1 VEESSQSERC
11 AEEGMGSCVVK
22 RSDGYR
28 TGRQIAARDADHAA
42 AEGGSKGWERR
53 APDRQALTWLG
64 LPAQGWSGQD
74 TRNRSQS
81 RVGRQVS
88 VRYYWHP
95 ESSSFKLIWELLCN
109 LRGLRAQR
117 MQGVAVRF
125 RMDVGTFLEAAEG
138 YYQQGAEAAAEAAKA
153 GRGLHRAPLEA
164 HRGCFEGF

>member
-11 AEEGMGSCVVK
+11 AEEDMGSCVVK

-42 AEGGSKGWERR
+42 AEGGSKDWERR

-81 RVGRQVS
+81 RVGRQV
-88 VRYYWHP
+88 
-95 ESSSFKLIWELLCN
+95 C
-109 LRGLRAQR
+109 GLRAQR